1 MENNINRFC
10 LVYLWMVKM
19 TDFVKMLTRK
29 NSLRKQCQEL
39 TAAEIEKVVTDL
51 TLILEEKRESEQA
64 MIAAEQERLDKI
76 DAIRKSMQEAGIE
89 LDDLM
94 GMVETTT
101 KKKLSLSIRLLMK
114 KVSSTSGLAVV
125 VHRLRSRS
133 ILIKVFQGRLLN

>member
-1 MENNINRFC
+1 
-10 LVYLWMVKM
+10 M

-101 KKKLSLSIRLLMK
+101 KKKVEPK
-114 KVSSTSGLAVV
+114 YQVTDEEGEQHFWSGRGRTPIAFQK
-125 VHRLRSRS
+125 HFEKGFSKEDC
-133 ILIKVFQGRLLN
+133 LIK

>member
-1 MENNINRFC
+1 
-10 LVYLWMVKM
+10 M